1 MLVGRC
7 IPRDTRRYGIAFPP
21 ISFSILSRLFGQADR
36 CIENSELAEC
46 ALFWVSGSLAVG
58 APTRLADWTL
68 PAPFGLQFAICF
80 TT

>member
-7 IPRDTRRYGIAFPP
+7 IPRDTRRYGIAFSP
-21 ISFSILSRLFGQADR
+21 ISFYILLSRLFGQADR
-36 CIENSELAEC
+36 CIENPEPAEC
-46 ALFWVSGSLAVG
+46 TLFCVSGSSVDEAS
-58 APTRLADWTL
+58 TRADWTL